1 MIIVGGMGRIHGA
14 ILGTALIIFLPE
26 LLSLSFN
33 AAGDNFKNLMADRIY
48 EVKGLMYGVV
58 ILLFLRLEPEG
69 MAGIWRKSKRFWVQ
83 WPLSQ

>member
-1 MIIVGGMGRIHGA
+1 MVIVGGMGRVHGA

-26 LLSLSFN
+26 LLNISF
-33 AAGDNFKNLMADRIY
+33 ALVGDSFRTLMADRIY
-48 EVKGLMYGVV
+48 EVKGMMYGVV

-69 MAGIWRKSKRFWVQ
+69 MAGIWRKLKRFWVQ